1 MQYLIGIDVGT
12 SATKSV
18 LYDPCGNVIAEKSA
32 AYPMYQPENGWAE
45 QDADDW
51 WRAVCET
58 LSAITAAVP
67 REEIAAVGLSGQMH
81 GLVMLDENGETIGRS
96 ILWCDGRTGDVCR
109 EIEET
114 VGKPEL
120 IRLTGNPAI
129 TGFTLESLLWVKKH
143 EPSRY
148 ERCRHILLPK
158 DYIRYRLTGKI
169 ASEVSDASGTQ
180 LLDVN
185 RRTWSEPLCKAFDI
199 DPSILPPVYES
210 TDAVGT
216 VTAEASMGTGLP
228 IGIPVAGGAADNA
241 AAALGC
247 GVFLEGRA
255 FVTIG
260 TSGVLC
266 AHTEKPI
273 IHEAGGVH
281 TFCAA
286 VPHAWIAIG
295 STQAAGLSLSWF
307 RDNFMAGVSYRE
319 IDRLASEI
327 PIGADR
333 LLYFPALMG
342 ELTPVFDPN
351 ARGAFVGLSAKH
363 RAENLARAVMEGVSY
378 SIYND
383 FREFGNAG
391 VRVSDLAMCGG
402 GAKSALWKQMMADV
416 CGVPLRTTESSECAV
431 LGAAIL
437 AGCAGG
443 IFRSCADGC
452 RAMVR
457 DREALPFDG
466 EAHRRYMEV
475 YRAFALLHPG
485 LKDTFRA
492 LKAIP

>member
-1 MQYLIGIDVGT
+1 MQYLIGIDIGT

-18 LYDPCGNVIAEKSA
+18 LYDPEGNAIAEKSVS
-32 AYPMYQPENGWAE
+32 YPMYQPENGWAE
-45 QDADDW
+45 QDVNDW

-58 LSAITAAVP
+58 LSAVTAAVP
-67 REEIAAVGLSGQMH
+67 KAEIAAVGLSGQMH
-81 GLVMLDENGETIGRS
+81 GLVMLDENGEVIGRS
-96 ILWCDGRTGDVCR
+96 ILWCDGRTGNICR

-114 VGKPEL
+114 VGKAEL

-143 EPSRY
+143 ESHRY

-158 DYIRYRLTGKI
+158 DYIRYRLTGEI

-185 RRTWSEPLCKAFDI
+185 RRTWSEPLCAAFGI

-216 VTAEASMGTGLP
+216 VTAEASAKTGLP
-228 IGIPVAGGAADNA
+228 IGIPVSGGASDNA

-247 GVFLEGRA
+247 GVCAEGRA

-273 IHEAGGVH
+273 IHERGGVH

-295 STQAAGLSLSWF
+295 STQAAGMSLSWF
-307 RDNFMAGVSYRE
+307 REHFMRGASYRE

-363 RAENLARAVMEGVSY
+363 RPENLVRAVMEGVSY
-378 SIYND
+378 SVYND
-383 FREFGNAG
+383 FREFGDAG
-391 VRVSDLAMCGG
+391 VTIADLAMCGG
-402 GAKSALWKQMMADV
+402 GAKSALWRQMMADI
-416 CGVPLRTTESSECAV
+416 CGVPLRTTESAECAV

-437 AGCAGG
+437 AGCAAG
-443 IFRSCADGC
+443 IFRSPAEGC
-452 RAMVR
+452 CAMVR
-457 DREALPFDG
+457 DKEVLPFD
-466 EAHRRYMEV
+466 EAAHRRYATV
-475 YRAFALLHPG
+475 YCAFMRLHPG
-485 LKDTFRA
+485 LKETFKA
-492 LKAIP
+492 LKEIP